1 MQVTLVCFSFITFVH
16 SVTLKAMPITAEEAF
31 QEAASKILD
40 TTTFVRAVL
49 SGRRRNM
56 SVDFERIDIRPVEI
70 KGVLHLQLMQND
82 GRATTTK
89 NLLPSA
95 LEVDQL
101 LTSGYANILIES
113 TQEAYSIRVTKSGDA
128 QVHTEKRAL
137 EQNFSHDKKKDR
149 LLDASDP
156 FLREVGIADAKGVIK
171 PSRQDKYKQVEEF
184 LRLLSPALN
193 AAIEAGQIHKPT
205 PANPL
210 RITDLG
216 CGHAYLTFAA
226 HQFLLSSGIPVVVT
240 GIDVRPESRDRNNAI
255 AQKLGI
261 ASSISF
267 KAEEISKTT
276 SDAADIA
283 IALHACDTATDDAIA
298 WAVNG
303 GAKLLLIAPCCHHDI
318 QKQIDAAPEPWGA
331 LTKFGLMKE
340 RLGDLLTDSF
350 RAQLLRIVG
359 YRVEVIEF
367 VGGEHTPRNL
377 MIRAVKTD
385 AKPEQIDVDRY
396 LEITAQWGVKPALEK
411 KLSTLNIR

>member
-1 MQVTLVCFSFITFVH
+1 MKRAQRLFHLADS
-16 SVTLKAMPITAEEAF
+16 MPITREEAF
-31 QEAASKILD
+31 TEAASKILD
-40 TTTFVRAVL
+40 TNSFVRAVL

-56 SVDFERIDIRPVEI
+56 TVDFERIDIRLVEI

-89 NLLPSA
+89 NFLPSMV
-95 LEVDQL
+95 EVDQL
-101 LTSGYANILIES
+101 LNSGYANIMVES
-113 TQEAYSIRVTKSGDA
+113 TDEAYSIRVTKSGDA
-128 QVHTEKRAL
+128 QVHTEKRQSK
-137 EQNFSHDKKKDR
+137 QNLSHDLKKER
-149 LLDASDP
+149 LLDSNDP
-156 FLREVGIADAKGVIK
+156 FLREVGIADANGAIK

-193 AAIEAGQIHKPT
+193 AAIEARQIHKPT
-205 PANPL
+205 KENPL

-226 HQFLLSSGIPVVVT
+226 HQFLINSGIPVVVT
-240 GIDVRPESRDRNNAI
+240 GIDVRADSRDRNNKI
-255 AQKLGI
+255 AEKLGI
-261 ASSISF
+261 SKTINF

-276 SDAADIA
+276 AETADIA

-303 GAKLLLIAPCCHHDI
+303 GSKLLLIAPCCHHDI
-318 QKQIDAAPEPWGA
+318 HKQIDAAPEPWGA
-331 LTKFGLMKE
+331 ITKFGLMKE
-340 RLGDLLTDSF
+340 RLGDLLTDSL
-350 RAQLLRIVG
+350 RAQLLRLVG

-377 MIRAVKTD
+377 MIRAVKTG
-385 AKPEQIDVDRY
+385 AKPEQLDIDRY
-396 LEITAQWGVKPALEK
+396 CEITAQWGVKPALEK

>member
-1 MQVTLVCFSFITFVH
+1 MQI
-16 SVTLKAMPITAEEAF
+16 PREEAL
-31 QEAASKILD
+31 AAASSKILD
-40 TTTFVRAVL
+40 TATFVRAVL

-56 SVDFERIDIRPVEI
+56 QVDFERIDIRLVEI
-70 KGVLHLQLMQND
+70 KGVLNLQLMQND

-89 NLLPSA
+89 NLLPEQLA
-95 LEVDQL
+95 VDEL
-101 LTSGYANILIES
+101 LDSGYANITVES
-113 TQEAYSIRVTKSGDA
+113 TYEAYSVRITKSGEA
-128 QVHTEKRAL
+128 QVHTEKRES
-137 EQNFSHDKKKDR
+137 EQNLAHDKKKDR
-149 LLDASDP
+149 LLDSNDP
-156 FLREVGIADAKGVIK
+156 FLREVGMADAKGVIK

-184 LRLLSPALN
+184 LRLLSPTLN

-205 PANPL
+205 AQNPL

-226 HQFLLSSGIPVVVT
+226 HQFLMKSGIPVEVT
-240 GIDVRPESRDRNNAI
+240 GIDVRPDSRDRNNAI
-255 AQKLGI
+255 AQNLGI
-261 ASSISF
+261 TKTINF

-276 SDAADIA
+276 SDAADVA

-318 QKQIDAAPEPWGA
+318 QKQIDSVPEPWGA

-340 RLGDLLTDSF
+340 RLGDLLTDSL

-385 AKPEQIDVDRY
+385 AKPEKLDIDRY
-396 LEITAQWGVKPALEK
+396 LEITAQWGLAPALEK
-411 KLSTLNIR
+411 KLPTLNIR

>member
-1 MQVTLVCFSFITFVH
+1 MQISR
-16 SVTLKAMPITAEEAF
+16 EEALA
-31 QEAASKILD
+31 QASSRILD
-40 TTTFVRAVL
+40 TTTFVCAVL

-56 SVDFERIDIRPVEI
+56 QVEFERIDIRLVEI
-70 KGVLHLQLMQND
+70 KGVLNLQLMQND

-89 NLLPSA
+89 NLLP
-95 LEVDQL
+95 EQL
-101 LTSGYANILIES
+101 AVEQILDSGYANITVES
-113 TQEAYSIRVTKSGDA
+113 THEAYSVRITKSGDA
-128 QVHTEKRAL
+128 QVHTEKRES
-137 EQNFSHDKKKDR
+137 EQNLAHDKKKDR
-149 LLDASDP
+149 LLDSNDP
-156 FLREVGIADAKGVIK
+156 FLREVGIADARGVIK

-184 LRLLSPALN
+184 LRLLSPTLN
-193 AAIEAGQIHKPT
+193 AAIDAGQIHKPT
-205 PANPL
+205 DQNPL

-226 HQFLLSSGIPVVVT
+226 HQFLMKSGIPVVVT
-240 GIDVRPESRDRNNAI
+240 GIDVRSDSRDRNNAI
-255 AQKLGI
+255 AEKLGI
-261 ASSISF
+261 TKTINF

-276 SDAADIA
+276 ADAADVA

-318 QKQIDAAPEPWGA
+318 QKQIETAPEPWGA
-331 LTKFGLMKE
+331 MTKFGLMKE
-340 RLGDLLTDSF
+340 RLGDLLTDSL

-385 AKPEQIDVDRY
+385 AKPEKLDIDRY
-396 LEITAQWGVKPALEK
+396 LEITAQWGITPALEK
-411 KLSTLNIR
+411 KLPTLNIR

>member
-1 MQVTLVCFSFITFVH
+1 
-16 SVTLKAMPITAEEAF
+16 MPVNREEALK
-31 QEAASKILD
+31 EAASRILN
-40 TTTFVRAVL
+40 THSFVRAVL

-56 SVDFERIDIRPVEI
+56 AVDFERIDIRPVEI
-70 KGVLHLQLMQND
+70 KGVLNLQLMQND

-89 NLLPSA
+89 NLPPSA
-95 LEVDQL
+95 VEIEQL
-101 LTSGYANILIES
+101 LNSGYANIMVES
-113 TQEAYSIRVTKSGDA
+113 TEDAYSIRITKSGDA
-128 QVHTEKRAL
+128 QVHIEKRKS
-137 EQNFSHDKKKDR
+137 EQNLSHDKKKDR
-149 LLDASDP
+149 LLDSNDP

-193 AAIEAGQIHKPT
+193 SAIEAGQIHKPT
-205 PANPL
+205 VQNPL

-226 HQFLLSSGIPVVVT
+226 HQYLIKSGIPVVVT
-240 GIDVRPESRDRNNAI
+240 GIDIRPDSRDRNNAI
-255 AQKLGI
+255 AVKLGI
-261 ASSISF
+261 TETISF

-276 SDAADIA
+276 SESADIA

-303 GAKLLLIAPCCHHDI
+303 QAKLLLIAPCCHHDI
-318 QKQIDAAPEPWGA
+318 QKQIEVAPEPWGA
-331 LTKFGLMKE
+331 ITKFGLMKE
-340 RLGDLLTDSF
+340 RLGDLLTDSL

-385 AKPEQIDVDRY
+385 AKPDQLDIDRY
-396 LEITAQWGVKPALEK
+396 LEFTAQWGVTPVLEK

>member
-1 MQVTLVCFSFITFVH
+1 
-16 SVTLKAMPITAEEAF
+16 MPITREEAF
-31 QEAASKILD
+31 QEAASKILN
-40 TTTFVRAVL
+40 TSTFVRAVL

-56 SVDFERIDIRPVEI
+56 SVAFERIDIRPVEI
-70 KGVLHLQLMQND
+70 KGVLNLQLMQND
-82 GRATTTK
+82 GRATTAK

-95 LEVDQL
+95 LEIDQL
-101 LTSGYANILIES
+101 LNSGYANIMVES
-113 TQEAYSIRVTKSGDA
+113 TDEAYSIRVTKSGAA
-128 QVHTEKRAL
+128 QVHTEKRVL
-137 EQNFSHDKKKDR
+137 EQNLSHDKKKDR
-149 LLDASDP
+149 LLDSNDP

-205 PANPL
+205 HENPL

-226 HQFLLSSGIPVVVT
+226 HQFLINSGIPVVVT
-240 GIDVRPESRDRNNAI
+240 GIDIRPDSRDRNNKI
-255 AQKLGI
+255 AETLGI
-261 ASSISF
+261 TKTITF

-276 SDAADIA
+276 ADSADVA

-318 QKQIDAAPEPWGA
+318 QKQIESVPEPWGA

-385 AKPEQIDVDRY
+385 AKPEQLDIDRY
-396 LEITAQWGVKPALEK
+396 LEITAQWGVKPVLEK

>member
-1 MQVTLVCFSFITFVH
+1 MQISLEDA
-16 SVTLKAMPITAEEAF
+16 L
-31 QEAASKILD
+31 AAASSKILD
-40 TTTFVRAVL
+40 TQTFVRAVL

-56 SVDFERIDIRPVEI
+56 QVDFERVDIRLVEI
-70 KGVLHLQLMQND
+70 KGMLNLQLMQND

-89 NLLPSA
+89 NLLPQ
-95 LEVDQL
+95 QL
-101 LTSGYANILIES
+101 AVEGLLNSGYANITVES
-113 TQEAYSIRVTKSGDA
+113 THEAYSVRITKSGDA
-128 QVHTEKRAL
+128 QVHTEKRES
-137 EQNFSHDKKKDR
+137 EQNLAHDKKKER
-149 LLDASDP
+149 LLDATDP

-184 LRLLSPALN
+184 LRLLSPTLN

-205 PANPL
+205 AQNPL

-226 HQFLLSSGIPVVVT
+226 HQFLMKSGIPVLVT

-255 AQKLGI
+255 AQNLGI
-261 ASSISF
+261 STTINF

-276 SDAADIA
+276 ADAADVA

-318 QKQIDAAPEPWGA
+318 QKQIESAPEPWGA
-331 LTKFGLMKE
+331 MTKFGLMKE
-340 RLGDLLTDSF
+340 RLGDLLTDSL

-385 AKPEQIDVDRY
+385 AKPEKLDIDRY
-396 LEITAQWGVKPALEK
+396 LEITAQWGITPALEK
-411 KLSTLNIR
+411 KLPTLNIR

>member
-1 MQVTLVCFSFITFVH
+1 
-16 SVTLKAMPITAEEAF
+16 MPITREEAF

-40 TTTFVRAVL
+40 ASTFVRAVL

-56 SVDFERIDIRPVEI
+56 TVPFERIDIRPVEI

-89 NLLPSA
+89 NLLPTA

-101 LTSGYANILIES
+101 LDSGYANIMVES
-113 TQEAYSIRVTKSGDA
+113 TSQAYSIRVTKSGDA
-128 QVHTEKRAL
+128 QVHTEKRTS
-137 EQNFSHDKKKDR
+137 EQNLAHDKKKDR
-149 LLDASDP
+149 LLDSNDP

-193 AAIEAGQIHKPT
+193 AAIDAGQIHKPT
-205 PANPL
+205 SAQPL

-226 HQFLLSSGIPVVVT
+226 HQFLMNSGIPVVVT
-240 GIDVRPESRDRNNAI
+240 GIDVRTESRDRNNAI

-261 ASSISF
+261 TKTISF

-276 SDAADIA
+276 AEAADIA

-318 QKQIDAAPEPWGA
+318 QKQIDTAPEPWGA

-350 RAQLLRIVG
+350 RAQLLRLVG

-367 VGGEHTPRNL
+367 IGVEHTPRNL

-385 AKPEQIDVDRY
+385 AKPEQLDIDRY

>member
-1 MQVTLVCFSFITFVH
+1 MQLN
-16 SVTLKAMPITAEEAF
+16 LEEALA
-31 QEAASKILD
+31 QASSRILNAD
-40 TTTFVRAVL
+40 SFVRAVL

-56 SVDFERIDIRPVEI
+56 MVDFERIDIRLVEI

-89 NLLPSA
+89 NLLPSMV
-95 LEVDQL
+95 EVDQL
-101 LTSGYANILIES
+101 LISGYANIMVES
-113 TQEAYSIRVTKSGDA
+113 TDEAYSIRVTKSGDA
-128 QVHTEKRAL
+128 QVNTEKRQS
-137 EQNFSHDKKKDR
+137 EQNLSHDKKKER
-149 LLDASDP
+149 LLDSNDP

-205 PANPL
+205 SENPL

-226 HQFLLSSGIPVVVT
+226 HQFLINSGIPVVVT
-240 GIDVRPESRDRNNAI
+240 GIDVRAESRDRNNTI
-255 AQKLGI
+255 AENLGI
-261 ASSISF
+261 TKTIKF

-276 SDAADIA
+276 SETADIA

-303 GAKLLLIAPCCHHDI
+303 GSKLLLIAPCCHHDI
-318 QKQIDAAPEPWGA
+318 QRQIDAAPEPWGA
-331 LTKFGLMKE
+331 ITKFGLMKE
-340 RLGDLLTDSF
+340 RLGDLLTDSL
-350 RAQLLRIVG
+350 RAQLLRLVG

-367 VGGEHTPRNL
+367 VAGEHTPRNL

-385 AKPEQIDVDRY
+385 AKPEQIDIDRY
-396 LEITAQWGVKPALEK
+396 CEMTAQWGVKPALEK